1 MNRRSTIPFGPQ
13 HPVLPEPIQLHLVM
27 ENEKIIQAL
36 PAVGYIHRG
45 LEKIA
50 EKKDYIQDVYLAERI
65 CGICSFMHSQNYCQ
79 GIEELMK
86 VTVPDRA
93 KYLRVIWAETHRIHS
108 HLLILGLLAD
118 AFGFENLFMR
128 LWKVREQILDIMEK
142 TTGNRVI
149 LGVCA
154 IGGVKRDITPELAD
168 YVLRQLESVEKQL
181 PELCDSLLKDY
192 SVRQRLIGVGVLP
205 KDKAHELGAVG
216 PVARASGLRM
226 DLRERG
232 YAAYGDLDFKMVT
245 EEAGDCYARTTVRVK
260 ELYTSL
266 ELVRKA
272 IQRMPQGPI
281 AVPVKGTPP
290 ADEVLARI
298 EQPRGELNFY
308 IRGNGTRN
316 LERFRVRTP
325 TFANLPA
332 LLHQLTGCELADV
345 PVIAICI
352 DPCISCTER

>member
-13 HPVLPEPIQLHLVM
+13 HPVLPESIQLHLVM

-65 CGICSFMHSQNYCQ
+65 CGICSFIHSQNYCQ

-86 VTVPDRA
+86 VQVPDRA
-93 KYLRVIWAETHRIHS
+93 KYLRVVWAEVHRLHS

-128 LWKVREQILDIMEK
+128 LWKVREQTLNIMEK

-154 IGGVKRDITPELAD
+154 IGGVKRDITPALAD
-168 YVLRQLESVEKQL
+168 DILRELDSIEHQLV
-181 PELCDSLLKDY
+181 ELCDSLLKDY
-192 SVRQRLIGVGVLP
+192 SVKQRLVGVGVLP
-205 KDKAHELGAVG
+205 KEKAYELGAVG
-216 PVARASGLRM
+216 PVARASGVHM
-226 DLRERG
+226 DQREKG
-232 YAAYGDLDFKMVT
+232 YAAYGDLNFKISM
-245 EEAGDCYARTTVRVK
+245 EEAGDCYARTVVRVK

-266 ELVRKA
+266 DLVRQALK
-272 IQRMPQGPI
+272 RMPQGPI
-281 AVPVKGTPP
+281 SVPVKGTPP

>member
-1 MNRRSTIPFGPQ
+1 MNI
-13 HPVLPEPIQLHLVM
+13 
-27 ENEKIIQAL
+27 
-36 PAVGYIHRG
+36 
-45 LEKIA
+45 
-50 EKKDYIQDVYLAERI
+50 
-65 CGICSFMHSQNYCQ
+65 
-79 GIEELMK
+79 
-86 VTVPDRA
+86 TVPDRA
-93 KYLRVIWAETHRIHS
+93 RYLRVIWAELHRIHS
-108 HLLILGLLAD
+108 HLLYLGLVAD

-128 LWKVREQILDIMEK
+128 LWKVREQILDIMEA
-142 TTGNRVI
+142 TAGARVI

-154 IGGVKRDITPELAD
+154 IGGVKRDIPPALGED
-168 YVLRQLESVEKQL
+168 VLRRLDDVERQL

-192 SVRQRLIGVGVLP
+192 SVKQRLIGVGVLP
-205 KDKAHELGAVG
+205 QDKAHELGAVG
-216 PVARASGLRM
+216 PVARASGLKM
-226 DLRERG
+226 DLRETG
-232 YAAYGDLDFKMVT
+232 YAAYGNLDFKMVV
-245 EEAGDCYARTTVRVK
+245 EESGDCYARTVVRVK

-266 ELVRKA
+266 DLVRKA
-272 IQRMPQGPI
+272 IKRMPQGPI
-281 AVPVKGTPP
+281 SVPVRGAPP